1 MEIRNV
7 AHKGLR
13 RLIEDGAASG
23 LPAAHVAKIEA
34 IVSFLSAAA
43 GIEAVQKLAVW
54 RAHRLTGARKG
65 IWSLSVSRNWRITFR
80 LNDDGE
86 IEELNFED
94 YH

>member
-1 MEIRNV
+1 MEIRSV

-13 RLIEDGAASG
+13 RLIEDGTAFG
-23 LPAAHVAKIEA
+23 LPAAYVAKIEA
-34 IVSFLSAAA
+34 IVSFLSAAP

-54 RAHRLTGARKG
+54 RAHRLTGDRKG
-65 IWSLSVSRNWRITFR
+65 IWSLTVSRNWRIAFR

-86 IEELNFED
+86 IEELDFED